1 MKIVKP
7 MTLGLMHRP
16 YRWQGRDRLLV
27 ATLGFFAL
35 GGRPDALLRDNL
47 QWRKVMS
54 ALPPGRPLDEL
65 MPKTRGEVLLAGSA
79 HAANGLAVTEQM
91 VRLVVGSAMSNGG
104 KSGGVDKRLRVVGD
118 RQWMYGMLPWLQVT
132 EPLPFTQ
139 MPLTWSRAYGGA
151 GHPANP
157 EGRGYARHPLAAF
170 FGRNHGDMPNVEQP
184 QRPVRSPRR
193 RYAPAGFGQLDVGW
207 TPRRQWIGSYGKR
220 WRSEAYP
227 GLADD
232 THPEFFNA
240 APLDQRIEGF
250 FTGGETYRLEGMHP
264 RLPVIEGCL
273 PEFRPRAFAH
283 RAGQPAD
290 AVDEV
295 ALSFDT
301 VWFFPDAEL
310 GVTIHRGEIEVE
322 DSLALDVEAL
332 MVAYEHAD
340 DAPRALSHYGEVLAL
355 RLNRDT
361 AARHVFNEAQLTPEP
376 DAALRAARQTEVQ
389 EEQQRRVAVRAA
401 REAGLAAEFEA
412 SSGMPAPPPA
422 PAPLAVDL
430 PVPGEAAIRRG
441 DFDLSP
447 MLDAVERIG
456 RAAKEQAQARR
467 DEAAAQLAQLPE
479 LPPAVPAT
487 TEEALAR
494 AAGQGGA
501 MGALGEFGAL
511 AGVPPVA
518 VEQIHELQRKGRL
531 ASPQPS
537 VPGLPLQPAVAA
549 AIGQWLLLRV
559 REGGSLHGCDLA
571 GADLR
576 GAMLSGA
583 DLRGA
588 LLEASDLRGAQLDGA
603 DLSEVALTGATM
615 DAANCAAACFDGA
628 NLARTRAHDAV
639 FRGASFAGT
648 QAGDADWSRADLA
661 GARFERWI
669 APNIVLEGANL
680 EHATLADCVLLHAK
694 ADGSRWAHAAWQR
707 TVALGSSL
715 AGSDWREAALSRSVL
730 MECRLTD
737 SHWAGADLAR
747 VQGGGGAD
755 WSRADLQRVRADHSS
770 WRGANLADANL
781 AEGQFRE
788 CDFSGAR
795 LPHAVLE
802 RTLFYRSLFM
812 GGELTGCHAE
822 AADFYQAM
830 CRRADFREADLREA
844 NFVQAECAEARF
856 DHARLEGVRLEPGR
870 RLP

>member
-27 ATLGFFAL
+27 ATLGFFTL
-35 GGRPDALLRDNL
+35 GGRPEALLRDNL

-65 MPKTRGEVLLAGSA
+65 MPKARGEVLLAGSA
-79 HAANGLAVTEQM
+79 HAAHGLAVTEQT
-91 VRLVVGSAMSNGG
+91 VRLVVGS
-104 KSGGVDKRLRVVGD
+104 VDKQLRVVGD

-139 MPLTWSRAYGGA
+139 MPLTWNRAYGGA

-157 EGRGYARHPLAAF
+157 EGRGYTRNPLAAL
-170 FGRNHGDMPNVEQP
+170 FGRNHGDMPNLEDP
-184 QRPVRSPRR
+184 HRPVHVPSR
-193 RYAPAGFGQLDVGW
+193 RYPPAGFGQLDVGW
-207 TPRRQWIGSYGKR
+207 MPRRQWIGSYGRR
-220 WRSEAYP
+220 WRRESYP

-232 THPEFFNA
+232 THAEFFNA
-240 APLDQRIEGF
+240 APTDQRIDDF
-250 FTGGETYRLEGMHP
+250 FVGGEPYRLEGMHP
-264 RLPVIEGCL
+264 RLPVIEGYL

-290 AVDEV
+290 AVEEI

-310 GVTIHRGEIEVE
+310 GVTIHRGEITVE
-322 DSLALDVEAL
+322 DTLALDVEAL
-332 MVAYEHAD
+332 MVAYEHAA
-340 DAPRALSHYGEVLAL
+340 DAPRPLPHYGEVLAL

-376 DAALRAARQTEVQ
+376 DAIQRAARHDEAQ
-389 EEQQRRVAVRAA
+389 EEQERRLAAREA

-412 SSGMPAPPPA
+412 STGMRAPPPA
-422 PAPLAVDL
+422 VQPMPVDL
-430 PVPGEAAIRRG
+430 PIPGEAAIRRG
-441 DFDLSP
+441 DFDLGD
-447 MLDAVERIG
+447 MLDAANRLTQEARD
-456 RAAKEQAQARR
+456 QAQARR
-467 DEAAAQLAQLPE
+467 DESAGQLAQLPDI
-479 LPPAVPAT
+479 PPAAAIT
-487 TEEALAR
+487 IEEAIAR
-494 AAGQGGA
+494 AAGRA
-501 MGALGEFGAL
+501 SPTNELGTL
-511 AGVPPVA
+511 AGVAPAA

-531 ASPQPS
+531 ASPEPNI
-537 VPGLPLQPAVAA
+537 PGLPLQPAVAT

-559 REGGSLHGCDLA
+559 REGASLHGCDLS

-576 GAMLSGA
+576 GAVLSGA

-603 DLSEVALTGATM
+603 DLSEAALTFATM
-615 DAANCAAACFDGA
+615 DAANCASACFDGA
-628 NLARTRAHDAV
+628 NLVRTRAHDAV
-639 FRGASFAGT
+639 FRGASFTGT
-648 QAGDADWSRADLA
+648 QAGEADWRGADLA
-661 GARFERWI
+661 GARFERWT

-680 EHATLADCVLLHAK
+680 EHATLADCVLMHAK
-694 ADGSRWAHAAWQR
+694 ADGSRWGHAAWQR
-707 TVALGSSL
+707 TVALGSSF
-715 AGSDWREAALSRSVL
+715 AGSDWREATLLRSVL

-737 SHWAGADLAR
+737 SNWAGADLSR

-755 WSRADLQRVRADHSS
+755 WSRADLQRVRAEQCS
-770 WRGANLADANL
+770 WRGANLTDANL

-795 LPHAVLE
+795 LHHAVLE

-812 GGELTGCHAE
+812 AGELTGCHAE

-830 CRRADFREADLREA
+830 CRRADFSQADLREA

-856 DHARLEGVRLEPGR
+856 DHARLDGVRLEPGR
-870 RLP
+870 TLP

>member
-27 ATLGFFAL
+27 ATLSFFAL
-35 GGRPDALLRDNL
+35 GGRPETLLRDNL

-65 MPKTRGEVLLAGSA
+65 MPKARGEVLLAGSA
-79 HAANGLAVTEQM
+79 YAAHGLAVTEQT
-91 VRLVVGSAMSNGG
+91 VRLAV
-104 KSGGVDKRLRVVGD
+104 GGVDKRLRVVGD

-139 MPLTWSRAYGGA
+139 MPLTWARAYGGA

-157 EGRGYARHPLAAF
+157 EGRGYARNPLAAL
-170 FGRNHGDMPNVEQP
+170 FGRNHGDMPNIEDP
-184 QRPVRSPRR
+184 RRSVRAPRR
-193 RYAPAGFGQLDVGW
+193 RSAPAGFGQLDVGW
-207 TPRRQWIGSYGKR
+207 MPRRQWIGSYGRR
-220 WRSEAYP
+220 WRSESYP

-232 THPEFFNA
+232 THAEFFNA
-240 APLDQRIEGF
+240 APPDQRIDGF
-250 FTGGETYRLEGMHP
+250 FVGGESYRLEGMHP
-264 RLPVIEGCL
+264 RLPVIEGFL

-283 RAGQPAD
+283 RTGQPAD
-290 AVDEV
+290 AAEEV
-295 ALSFDT
+295 ALLFDT

-310 GVTIHRGEIEVE
+310 GVAIHRGEIGVE

-332 MVAYEHAD
+332 MVAYEHAAE
-340 DAPRALSHYGEVLAL
+340 APQSLSHYGEVLAL

-376 DAALRAARQTEVQ
+376 DAALRAARHAEAQ
-389 EEQQRRVAVRAA
+389 EEQERRLAARAA

-412 SSGMPAPPPA
+412 STGMPAPPPA
-422 PAPLAVDL
+422 PSPMAVEL
-430 PVPGEAAIRRG
+430 PGPGEAAIRRG
-441 DFDLSP
+441 DFDLGG
-447 MLDAVERIG
+447 MLDAADRLG
-456 RAAKEQAQARR
+456 REAREQAQARR
-467 DEAAAQLAQLPE
+467 DEAAELLAQLSE
-479 LPPAVPAT
+479 LPPAAAT
-487 TEEALAR
+487 TIEEALAR
-494 AAGQGGA
+494 AAGRAGA
-501 MGALGEFGAL
+501 MGAMSEFGAS

-531 ASPQPS
+531 ASPQSS
-537 VPGLPLQPAVAA
+537 VSGLPLQPEVAT

-559 REGGSLHGCDLA
+559 REGGSLRGCDLA

-603 DLSEVALTGATM
+603 DLSEVALTGAAM

-628 NLARTRAHDAV
+628 NLASTRARDAV

-648 QAGDADWSRADLA
+648 QAGEADWRGADLA

-680 EHATLADCVLLHAK
+680 EHTTLADCVLLHAK
-694 ADGSRWAHAAWQR
+694 ADGSRWAHATWQR
-707 TVALGSSL
+707 TVALGSSF
-715 AGSDWREAALSRSVL
+715 ADSDWREAALSRSVL

-737 SHWAGADLAR
+737 SHWAGADLSR

-755 WSRADLQRVRADHSS
+755 WSRADLQRVRADQSS

-795 LPHAVLE
+795 LHHAVLE
-802 RTLFYRSLFM
+802 RALFYRSLFM
-812 GGELTGCHAE
+812 GGELGGCHAE

-856 DHARLEGVRLEPGR
+856 DHARLDGVRLEPGR

>member
-27 ATLGFFAL
+27 ATLGFFTL
-35 GGRPDALLRDNL
+35 GGRPEALLRDNL

-65 MPKTRGEVLLAGSA
+65 MPKARGEVLLAGNA
-79 HAANGLAVTEQM
+79 HAAHGLAVTVQT
-91 VRLVVGSAMSNGG
+91 VRLAVGS
-104 KSGGVDKRLRVVGD
+104 VDKQLRVIGD

-139 MPLTWSRAYGGA
+139 MPLTWNRAYGGA

-157 EGRGYARHPLAAF
+157 EGRGYTRNPLAALL
-170 FGRNHGDMPNVEQP
+170 GRNHGDMPNLEDP
-184 QRPVRSPRR
+184 RRPVHVPSR
-193 RYAPAGFGQLDVGW
+193 RYPPAGFGQLDVGW
-207 TPRRQWIGSYGKR
+207 MPRRQWIGSYGRR
-220 WRSEAYP
+220 WRRESYP

-232 THPEFFNA
+232 TNAEFFNA
-240 APLDQRIEGF
+240 APTDQRIDDF
-250 FTGGETYRLEGMHP
+250 FVGGEPYRLEGMHP
-264 RLPVIEGCL
+264 RLPVIEGYL

-283 RAGQPAD
+283 RAGQSAD
-290 AVDEV
+290 AVEEI

-310 GVTIHRGEIEVE
+310 GVTIHRGEITVE

-332 MVAYEHAD
+332 MVAYEHAA
-340 DAPRALSHYGEVLAL
+340 DAPRPLSHYGEVLAL

-376 DAALRAARQTEVQ
+376 DAIQRAARHDEAQ
-389 EEQQRRVAVRAA
+389 EEHDGRRAAREA

-412 SSGMPAPPPA
+412 STGMRAPPPA
-422 PAPLAVDL
+422 TQPMPMDL

-441 DFDLSP
+441 DFDLGG
-447 MLDAVERIG
+447 MLDAADRLAQEARD
-456 RAAKEQAQARR
+456 QAQARR
-467 DEAAAQLAQLPE
+467 DEAAGQLAHLPE
-479 LPPAVPAT
+479 MPPAAAIT
-487 TEEALAR
+487 IEEAIAR
-494 AAGQGGA
+494 AAGRA
-501 MGALGEFGAL
+501 SAASELSSL
-511 AGVPPVA
+511 AGVAPAA
-518 VEQIHELQRKGRL
+518 VDQIHELQRKGRL
-531 ASPQPS
+531 ASPEPNI
-537 VPGLPLQPAVAA
+537 PGLPLQPAVAT

-559 REGGSLHGCDLA
+559 REGASLHGCDLS

-588 LLEASDLRGAQLDGA
+588 LLEASDLSGAQLDGA
-603 DLSEVALTGATM
+603 DLSEAALTCATM

-628 NLARTRAHDAV
+628 NLVRTRAHDAV
-639 FRGASFAGT
+639 FRGASFTGA
-648 QAGDADWSRADLA
+648 QAGDADWRGADLA
-661 GARFERWI
+661 GARFERWT

-680 EHATLADCVLLHAK
+680 EHATLADCVLMHAK

-707 TVALGSSL
+707 TVALGSSF
-715 AGSDWREAALSRSVL
+715 AGSDWREATLSRSVL

-737 SHWAGADLAR
+737 SSWSGADLSR

-755 WSRADLQRVRADHSS
+755 WSRADLQRVRAEQSS
-770 WRGANLADANL
+770 WRGANLTDTNL

-795 LPHAVLE
+795 LHHAVLE

-812 GGELTGCHAE
+812 AGELTGCHAE

-830 CRRADFREADLREA
+830 CRRADFSQADLREA

-856 DHARLEGVRLEPGR
+856 DHARLDGVRLEPGR
-870 RLP
+870 TLP

>member
-35 GGRPDALLRDNL
+35 GGRPEALLRDNL
-47 QWRKVMS
+47 QWRKVMA
-54 ALPPGRPLDEL
+54 ALPAGRPLDEL
-65 MPKTRGEVLLAGSA
+65 MPKARGEVLLAGSA
-79 HAANGLAVTEQM
+79 YAAHGLATTEM
-91 VRLVVGSAMSNGG
+91 SVRLQLGD
-104 KSGGVDKRLRVVGD
+104 VDKQLRVLGD

-132 EPLPFTQ
+132 EPSPFTR
-139 MPLTWSRAYGGA
+139 MPLTWDRAFGGA

-157 EGRGYARHPLAAF
+157 EGRGYARNPLAAF
-170 FGRNHGDMPNVEQP
+170 FGRNQGDMPNVEDP
-184 QRPVRSPRR
+184 RRPVRRPGRR
-193 RYAPAGFGQLDVGW
+193 HAPAGFGQLDVGW
-207 TPRRQWIGSYGKR
+207 TPRRQWIGRYGRR

-232 THPEFFNA
+232 THAEFFNA
-240 APLDQRIEGF
+240 APPDQRIDGF
-250 FTGGETYRLEGMHP
+250 FAGGEPYRLEGMHP
-264 RLPVIEGCL
+264 QQPVIEGFL

-283 RAGQPAD
+283 RAGRPAD
-290 AVDEV
+290 AAEEI
-295 ALSFDT
+295 ALAFDT

-310 GVTIHRGEIEVE
+310 GIAIHRGEIAVE

-332 MVAYEHAD
+332 MVAYEHAA
-340 DAPRALSHYGEVLAL
+340 DAPRPLSHYGQVLAL
-355 RLNRDT
+355 RLNRET

-376 DAALRAARQTEVQ
+376 DAALRAARHAEAQD
-389 EEQQRRVAVRAA
+389 EEARRRAARAA
-401 REAGLAAEFEA
+401 REAGLAAEFDEA
-412 SSGMPAPPPA
+412 GGMPAPESA
-422 PAPLAVDL
+422 PAPMAVEV
-430 PVPGEAAIRRG
+430 PVPAEAAVRRG
-441 DFDLSP
+441 DFDLGEL
-447 MLDAVERIG
+447 LDAADRLAQEARG
-456 RAAKEQAQARR
+456 KAQALR
-467 DEAAAQLAQLPE
+467 DEAAGQLAE
-479 LPPAVPAT
+479 LPPAPPVAATT

-494 AAGQGGA
+494 AAGHAGA
-501 MGALGEFGAL
+501 TGALNDFAAI

-518 VEQIHELQRKGRL
+518 VAQIQELHRKGRL
-531 ASPQPS
+531 ASPEPS
-537 VPGLPLQPAVAA
+537 VPGLPLQPEVAA
-549 AIGQWLLLRV
+549 AIGQWILLRL
-559 REGGSLHGCDLA
+559 REGASLHGCDLA

-588 LLEASDLRGAQLDGA
+588 LLEASDLRGARLDGA
-603 DLSEVALTGATM
+603 DLSEVALTGAAL
-615 DAANCAAACFDGA
+615 DAADCTSARFDGA
-628 NLARTRAHDAV
+628 NLGRTQAHGTV
-639 FRGASFAGT
+639 FRGASFAGA
-648 QAGDADWSRADLA
+648 QAGDADWRGADLA

-680 EHATLADCVLLHAK
+680 EHAMLADCVLLHAK
-694 ADGSRWAHAAWQR
+694 ADGSRWAHASLQR
-707 TVALGSSL
+707 TVLLGSSL
-715 AGSDWREAALSRSVL
+715 VGSDWREAALVRSVL
-730 MECRLTD
+730 MECRLVD
-737 SHWAGADLAR
+737 SHWTAADLSR

-795 LPHAVLE
+795 LPRAVLE

-812 GGELTGCHAE
+812 SGELTGCHAE

-830 CRRADFREADLREA
+830 CRRADFRRADLREA

-856 DHARLEGVRLEPGR
+856 DEARLDGVRLEPGR

>member
-35 GGRPDALLRDNL
+35 GGKPDALLRDNL

-65 MPKTRGEVLLAGSA
+65 MPKARGEVLLAGSA
-79 HAANGLAVTEQM
+79 HAAHGLAVTEQT
-91 VRLVVGSAMSNGG
+91 VRLVVGTM
-104 KSGGVDKRLRVVGD
+104 DKRLRVVGD
-118 RQWMYGMLPWLQVT
+118 RQWMYGMLPWFQVT

-139 MPLTWSRAYGGA
+139 MPLTWSRAFGGV

-157 EGRGYARHPLAAF
+157 EGRGYTRNRLAAL
-170 FGRNHGDMPNVEQP
+170 FGRNHGDMPNIEDP
-184 QRPVRSPRR
+184 GRLVRAPGR
-193 RYAPAGFGQLDVGW
+193 RYAPAGYGQLDVGW
-207 TPRRQWIGSYGKR
+207 MPRRQWIGSYGRR
-220 WRSEAYP
+220 WRSESYP

-232 THPEFFNA
+232 THAEFFNA
-240 APLDQRIEGF
+240 APPDQRIDNF
-250 FTGGETYRLEGMHP
+250 FVGGEPYRLEGMHP
-264 RLPVIEGCL
+264 RQPVIEGQL

-290 AVDEV
+290 AAEEI

-310 GVTIHRGEIEVE
+310 GVTIHRGEMAVE

-332 MVAYEHAD
+332 MVAYEHAA
-340 DAPRALSHYGEVLAL
+340 DAPRPLSHYGEVLAL

-376 DAALRAARQTEVQ
+376 DANVRAARH
-389 EEQQRRVAVRAA
+389 EEAQDEQARRLAAREA
-401 REAGLAAEFEA
+401 REAGLALEFEA
-412 SSGMPAPPPA
+412 STGMPAPPP
-422 PAPLAVDL
+422 PAQPMPVEL
-430 PVPGEAAIRRG
+430 PTPGEAAVRRG
-441 DFDLSP
+441 DFDLGG
-447 MLDAVERIG
+447 MLDAAERLG
-456 RAAKEQAQARR
+456 GQAREQAKSRR
-467 DEAAAQLAQLPE
+467 DEAAGQLAQLPE
-479 LPPAVPAT
+479 SPPAAPIT
-487 TEEALAR
+487 IDQALAR
-494 AAGQGGA
+494 AAGRHAA
-501 MGALGEFGAL
+501 MNEFGTL
-511 AGVPPVA
+511 AGVAPVA
-518 VEQIHELQRKGRL
+518 VEQIQELQRKGRL
-531 ASPQPS
+531 ASPQPNL
-537 VPGLPLQPAVAA
+537 PGLPLQPDVAA
-549 AIGQWLLLRV
+549 AVGQWLLLRV
-559 REGGSLHGCDLA
+559 REGGSLHGCDLS

-576 GAMLSGA
+576 GAVLSGA

-603 DLSEVALTGATM
+603 DLSEVALTCATM
-615 DAANCAAACFDGA
+615 DAANCASACFDGA
-628 NLARTRAHDAV
+628 NLASTRAHDAV
-639 FRGASFAGT
+639 FRGASFSGT
-648 QAGDADWSRADLA
+648 QAGEADWRGADLA
-661 GARFERWI
+661 GARFEQWI

-680 EHATLADCVLLHAK
+680 EHATLADCVLMHAK

-707 TVALGSSL
+707 TVALGGSF
-715 AGSDWREAALSRSVL
+715 AGSDWHEAVLSRSVL

-737 SHWAGADLAR
+737 SQWAGAELSR

-755 WSRADLQRVRADHSS
+755 WSRADLQRVRADRSS

-795 LPHAVLE
+795 LHHAVLE

-830 CRRADFREADLREA
+830 CRRADFRQADLREA

-856 DHARLEGVRLEPGR
+856 DQARLDGVRLEPGR
-870 RLP
+870 TLP